1 MEFPHDAQRG
11 PGWHGQ
17 FTIIIIII
25 IIVIIAITIING
37 ALAGMVGSHHY
48 RSVLVNII
56 MSETNMMLNGALAGI
71 VGSQSL

>member
-1 MEFPHDAQRG
+1 M
-11 PGWHGQ
+11 
-17 FTIIIIII
+17 TL
-25 IIVIIAITIING
+25 NG

-56 MSETNMMLNGALAGI
+56 MTETNMMLIGALAGM